1 MDNSNKPSLRAY
13 IGATGSGKGVSIR
26 DHLKREKTSRFV
38 CWDPLREYG
47 AFGRTV
53 ATISDLCR
61 ELAKPA
67 FSVCFWPGAEVGAF
81 APKFDLFCRA
91 VFAAGNCTVHIE
103 ELADVTTPSHAPPS
117 WRRITKQGRH
127 RGLRVIAATQRPA
140 DCDKAFLSGVTYIR
154 AFMLRWPKDKKV
166 IAECMD
172 EPLSEV
178 SSLST
183 VEKNDGS
190 TAITY
195 LEKDFRQGIRERKT
209 ITLRPKKH
217 GAT

>member
-13 IGATGSGKGVSIR
+13 IGATGSGKGVSVR
-26 DHLKREKTSRFV
+26 EHLKLEKSDRLV
-38 CWDPLREYG
+38 VWDPLREYG
-47 AFGRTV
+47 QFGKYVTTIQELCKALASPKFTV
-53 ATISDLCR
+53 CY
-61 ELAKPA
+61 
-67 FSVCFWPGAEVGAF
+67 WPGAEVAAF
-81 APKFDLFCRA
+81 PAKFDLFCRA

-127 RGLRVIAATQRPA
+127 QGLRVIAATQRPA

-172 EPLSEV
+172 EPLQEV
-178 SSLST
+178 SSLTT
-183 VEKNDGS
+183 VEKPDGS
-190 TAITY
+190 THITY
-195 LEKDFRQGIRERKT
+195 LEKDFRAGTRGKKT
-209 ITLRPKKH
+209 IVLKGKR
-217 GAT
+217 